1 MPAQPTNPQPT
12 ANERIPRKRQ
22 ARLDDN
28 GEPAGV
34 PAPKKMKSV
43 EKNGQK
49 KTAPTKARPE
59 KKKTALVPI
68 KETPSIEMP
77 ANDSDTR
84 ETNATSPPEAV
95 VVESSDDEDI
105 KILEA
110 PKEDA
115 ELQLGANST
124 LFSNRKIS
132 Y

>member
-59 KKKTALVPI
+59 KKKT
-68 KETPSIEMP
+68 PSIEMP

-84 ETNATSPPEAV
+84 ETNATGPPEAV